1 MIPCGRIDA
10 KMAEQQTQISHE
22 IFRHLRVGD
31 SKDVFKFIDSH
42 SEMDINVQ
50 NEDGETMLI
59 YCVKRLGKKWTL
71 PFGGEHDKICES
83 LIKRNMNV
91 NLQDLKGNTAAHCA
105 VDLGLVEVL
114 KLLLRNG
121 ARLGIPR
128 RTDSMSALDL
138 IAEIGDLDWT
148 RGIFA
153 ETVTVE
159 EHVSNQAYN
168 RDLKQTR
175 TATAVNKQLNFTL
188 KNKLHT
194 TNYIYCIFEA
204 YFMMKSV

>member
-121 ARLGIPR
+121 ARLGIR

-204 YFMMKSV
+204 YFMIKSV